1 MSKYEVDWEGAYHE
15 WKESGL
21 SRRLFQMSLQFKKYV
36 QGDRM
41 PSEDTVRSH
50 FRTVRDRLATQQQN
64 EAHEKPVQDDIV
76 VTCTTPAKVIRLTE
90 ADLAKIGL
98 TKTSKALRRVIV
110 KLNDGRIIEFES
122 ANPELFAIK
131 ALGCQVEG
139 LSCLI

>member
-1 MSKYEVDWEGAYHE
+1 MSKFEVDWEGAYQE

-36 QGDRM
+36 RGDRM

-50 FRTVRDRLATQQQN
+50 FRTVRDRLAIQQQN
-64 EAHEKPVQDDIV
+64 QAHEEPVQDDII
-76 VTCTTPAKVIRLTE
+76 VTCTAPAKIIRLTE
-90 ADLAKIGL
+90 ADLAEMGL

-110 KLNDGRIIEFES
+110 KLNDGQIIEFET
-122 ANPELFAIK
+122 ANPEMFAIK

-139 LSCLI
+139 LSCSI